1 MLSSLKQQLIK
12 ALYSAGVT
20 GSIELVTP
28 PKPEMGEFAF
38 ACFNYAKKLNLNP
51 AESAKILVEDLQK
64 EIAEID
70 ILDKVEAVGP
80 YVNFYLNSSLLAE
93 KILGSITPDY
103 GKQEKK
109 NKKVLIEYAQP
120 NTHKAFHIGHLR
132 GTITGESLSRI
143 MEMCGYNVVR
153 VNYQGD
159 VGMHIAKAIW
169 AIIRNKEKYDS
180 LKHSSV
186 EEKVQF
192 LGMAY
197 ADGAK
202 AFESDE
208 KSKAEIVDINA
219 KIYKQDKSI
228 KEIYGETRAWS
239 LEYFDKIYIKLDT
252 HFDRLFFESEVF
264 ERAIGIVKNFLIE
277 HLFAESEGAI
287 IYRGSTQGL
296 HDRVFLSSMGLPTY
310 EAKDLALAELQFKE
324 FNPDKI
330 IHVIAREQTE
340 YLRVIFQVLERTLPN
355 SRGKESHLAFGW
367 VSLKS
372 GKMSSRSG
380 QVVLAEDLI
389 NDINKKILGIME
401 ESDIKNKEFISE
413 KVSLGALKYS
423 FLKTG
428 VHNDIV
434 FDLEESVSLS
444 GDSGPYLM
452 YIVARINRILDKA
465 GSRNF
470 FKKLFKKKNVLPKNI
485 DSIEK
490 QLLMKLAEF
499 NDIIKIAC
507 DNHDPSKIAQ
517 YLFSV
522 AQLFNNFYHELPI
535 LKAEN
540 EDKKF
545 RIEIIKSVH
554 IVMTKGLYLL
564 GISTVKE
571 M

>member
-1 MLSSLKQQLIK
+1 M
-12 ALYSAGVT
+12 V
-20 GSIELVTP
+20 
-28 PKPEMGEFAF
+28 
-38 ACFNYAKKLNLNP
+38 
-51 AESAKILVEDLQK
+51 
-64 EIAEID
+64 
-70 ILDKVEAVGP
+70 
-80 YVNFYLNSSLLAE
+80 
-93 KILGSITPDY
+93 
-103 GKQEKK
+103 
-109 NKKVLIEYAQP
+109 
-120 NTHKAFHIGHLR
+120 
-132 GTITGESLSRI
+132 
-143 MEMCGYNVVR
+143 MC
-153 VNYQGD
+153 
-159 VGMHIAKAIW
+159 
-169 AIIRNKEKYDS
+169 
-180 LKHSSV
+180 
-186 EEKVQF
+186 
-192 LGMAY
+192 
-197 ADGAK
+197 
-202 AFESDE
+202 
-208 KSKAEIVDINA
+208 IN
-219 KIYKQDKSI
+219 I
-228 KEIYGETRAWS
+228 
-239 LEYFDKIYIKLDT
+239 
-252 HFDRLFFESEVF
+252 
-264 ERAIGIVKNFLIE
+264 
-277 HLFAESEGAI
+277 
-287 IYRGSTQGL
+287 
-296 HDRVFLSSMGLPTY
+296 
-310 EAKDLALAELQFKE
+310 
-324 FNPDKI
+324 
-330 IHVIAREQTE
+330 
-340 YLRVIFQVLERTLPN
+340 
-355 SRGKESHLAFGW
+355 
-367 VSLKS
+367 
-372 GKMSSRSG
+372 
-380 QVVLAEDLI
+380 
-389 NDINKKILGIME
+389 
-401 ESDIKNKEFISE
+401 ISE